1 MPRRR
6 RHRLCPSWL
15 ISKSSR
21 YMLMTGRYSMKE
33 HKDRRIMKDR
43 EPTLGKLFKDNG
55 YTTGIFGKAQP
66 LQTQTKDFQS
76 DVFPSIQFVNRT
88 YRLKKIVF

>member
-1 MPRRR
+1 
-6 RHRLCPSWL
+6 
-15 ISKSSR
+15 
-21 YMLMTGRYSMKE
+21 MLMTGRYSMKE

-76 DVFPSIQFVNRT
+76 DVFRSIELVNRISVE
-88 YRLKKIVF
+88 KKLFSKAEILLRFEIRI

>member
-1 MPRRR
+1 
-6 RHRLCPSWL
+6 
-15 ISKSSR
+15 
-21 YMLMTGRYSMKE
+21 MLMTGRYSMKE

-76 DVFPSIQFVNRT
+76 DAFCSILFINRT
-88 YRLKKIVF
+88 YRWKNLFFKKEILLRFEIRI

>member
-1 MPRRR
+1 
-6 RHRLCPSWL
+6 
-15 ISKSSR
+15 
-21 YMLMTGRYSMKE
+21 MTGRYSMKE
-33 HKDRRIMKDR
+33 HKDRRIMKGR

-76 DVFPSIQFVNRT
+76 DIFRSIQFINRR
-88 YRLKKIVF
+88 YRLKKLFFTPEILLRFEIRISQLRKSHKFL

>member
-1 MPRRR
+1 MWPKVRMGK
-6 RHRLCPSWL
+6 L
-15 ISKSSR
+15 IERDCICCLYCIKFWFLIPQFSR

-76 DVFPSIQFVNRT
+76 DVFRSI
-88 YRLKKIVF
+88 